1 MTTRLRPA
9 KAETLFLRT
18 WFTRLAVF
26 VVVLLVLD
34 RFFAWN
40 VSILGSLV
48 ATLLVYLVMQ
58 AFDRGDRPVE

>member
-1 MTTRLRPA
+1 M
-9 KAETLFLRT
+9 KT
-18 WFTRLAVF
+18 WFTRLGVF

-40 VSILGSLV
+40 ISILGSLL

-58 AFDRGDRPVE
+58 AFEKRDRSVEKR